1 PAERSA
7 LSHRPARAL
16 SLGGRCL
23 GGIAAAA
30 TAQAGW
36 PALGAAAREDTRR
49 DPGHDGRAARPVR
62 AAKDRDAS
70 VAPARSA
77 VAAPVRIRVL
87 LRGLARS
94 THGAYRNENGHGKLA
109 ADGSAAGPLR

>member
-23 GGIAAAA
+23 GGIAATA
-30 TAQAGW
+30 TAQARW

-70 VAPARSA
+70 VAPARYA
-77 VAAPVRIRVL
+77 VAAPARIGVLVR
-87 LRGLARS
+87 GHAPS
-94 THGAYRNENGHGKLA
+94 THGDDAGQNGYGKHEHTLH
-109 ADGSAAGPLR
+109 